1 MAGEYFHVSNS
12 STSNKYAI
20 QKINNCLD
28 KIQELIDN
36 YEPATTSQ
44 DFALLST
51 TIDITDSATTF
62 FVSDLPMN
70 EFPVYGNYGTT
81 RIKIG
86 KINNLGQFISN
97 GVIGT
102 FVVYQLYRKKSI

>member
-12 STSNKYAI
+12 GRSNKYAI

-28 KIQELIDN
+28 KIQELIDS

-44 DFALLST
+44 DFAVLNQT
-51 TIDITDSATTF
+51 VTIDDETTTF

-70 EFPVYGNYGTT
+70 EFPVYGCYGTT
-81 RIKIG
+81 RVKIG

-97 GVIGT
+97 GVTGT
-102 FVVYQLYRKKSI
+102 FAVYQLYRKKTI